1 MELSSDF
8 YTNLTRLAQDGR
20 HDLACGTCG
29 EGRKK
34 LPSGQW
40 LYPAVMPDG
49 RTQWMLKVL
58 MSNACRNRCG
68 YCAFGAHGTTEPARL
83 APDDLALFFSLL
95 MKERKVGAL
104 FLSSAICDRPIRVM
118 DDMLKTAL
126 LVRRKYRFRGYLHLK
141 LLPGIGS
148 DQILAAM
155 QLADRV
161 SVNLEAVSPER
172 LQVIAPEKSFD
183 DDLLS
188 LLRQVKSISEKEDVA
203 CRGATTQIVVGPSG
217 ESDREIVGFMNRC
230 YAELDLKRVYYS
242 AHTPIPGTPMEGLT
256 PTPLWRE
263 HRLYQ
268 SDWLL
273 RQYGFAAHEIPTDEH
288 GSLDRDADPKLM
300 WARLHPEYFPLEIN
314 AAPLESL
321 MRVPGIGPRAALRIV
336 NSRRRQPLREPR
348 DLSAFHIPVRRA
360 GPWLLFSGQRRMR
373 TQAQLQFEFSSG
385 A

>member
-1 MELSSDF
+1 MELSADF
-8 YTNLTRLAQDGR
+8 FSNLTRLAQDGR

-58 MSNACRNRCG
+58 MSNTCQNRCG
-68 YCAFGAHGTTEPARL
+68 YCAFGTHGLTDPARL
-83 APDDLALFFSLL
+83 APDDLALFFSML

-104 FLSSAICDRPIRVM
+104 FLSSAICDRPVRVM

-126 LVRRKYRFRGYLHLK
+126 LVRRKYHFRGYLHLK
-141 LLPGIGS
+141 LLPGIGA

-161 SVNLEAVSPER
+161 SVNLEAVNSER
-172 LQVIAPEKSFD
+172 LQVIAPDKSFD

-188 LLRQVKSISEKEDVA
+188 LLRQVKAISEKNDVA
-203 CRGATTQIVVGPSG
+203 CRGASTQIVVGPSG
-217 ESDREIVGFMNRC
+217 ETDREIVGFMNRC
-230 YAELDLKRVYYS
+230 YGELDLKRVYYS
-242 AHTPIPGTPMEGLT
+242 ALSPIPGTPMEHLA

-273 RQYGFAAHEIPTDEH
+273 RQYGFSADEIPTDEH
-288 GSLDRDADPKLM
+288 GSLSQEADPKLM

-314 AAPLESL
+314 AAPMESL

-336 NSRRRQPLREPR
+336 NTRRGQPLREPR

-360 GPWLLFSGQRRMR
+360 GPWLLFGGQRRMR
-373 TQAQLQFEFSSG
+373 TQAQLAFDF